1 MDKIKEDQ
9 RDQAHAEY
17 YLKQVIPKGSAIF
30 TTVMQVAPSGMSRHI
45 KILRPHEDE
54 VDNISYY
61 VAEALGLPYREKTG
75 SVFVSGCGMNMCFWL
90 ACELGKTLYGDGYSV
105 QYRYV

>member
-1 MDKIKEDQ
+1 MDKMKEDQ

-45 KILRPHEDE
+45 KVLRPSQQA
-54 VDNISYY
+54 NKY
-61 VAEALGLPYREKTG
+61 
-75 SVFVSGCGMNMCFWL
+75 
-90 ACELGKTLYGDGYSV
+90 
-105 QYRYV
+105 